1 MAVALRGLARE
12 TEENLNLHR
21 VYLACKLGNFLA
33 DTYKRREVIYF
44 FFFLIWDVLKHLLD
58 YVEYDL
64 FFPYS

>member
-12 TEENLNLHR
+12 IEENLNLHR

-44 FFFLIWDVLKHLLD
+44 FFF
-58 YVEYDL
+58 
-64 FFPYS
+64 